1 MLNKEIWESLANF
14 TGIPASDLE
23 AKIKSEGEE
32 DITLPTRHIFT
43 DDELQTRD
51 NNTKTHS
58 YNEGKDAGVE
68 MSVKAAKKE
77 LGYDFPG
84 KDMDSLLEF
93 HATKIKSSFGKP
105 NEKITEL
112 ESDIANLNATNASAL
127 EEKDNIINGLKS
139 DFNRTVVN
147 NQLLSIIPKEI
158 SIPKDDMMVLFNNTY
173 QVEIEDGKT
182 IVKQNGETLKD
193 TKTASPLGLEDVF
206 MNYAIEKNYL
216 KKTSGRGD
224 GNDFGGSSSPKSV
237 SEFHARLDKEGIPS
251 NSPERDTR
259 YQEWREKNPDVTA

>member
-51 NNTKTHS
+51 GNTKTAS
-58 YNEGKDAGVE
+58 YNEGKEAGVE
-68 MSVKAAKKE
+68 MAVKSAKKD

-93 HATKIKSSFGKP
+93 HSEKIKSSFSKP

-112 ESDIANLNATNASAL
+112 ETDIANLNATHARMI
-127 EEKDNIINGLKS
+127 EEKDGIISKWES
-139 DFNRTVVN
+139 DFNRSVIN
-147 NQLLSIIPKEI
+147 NELLSIIPKEVN
-158 SIPKDDMMVLFNNTY
+158 IPKEDLLVLFNNTY
-173 QVEIEDGKT
+173 QIEREEGKT
-182 IVKQNGETLKD
+182 VVKKDGATLKNE
-193 TKTASPLGLEDVF
+193 KTASPLGLEEVF
-206 MNYAIEKNYL
+206 MNYATEKNYL
-216 KKTSGRGD
+216 SKQSGRGE
-224 GNDFGGSSSPKSV
+224 GNQYGDQNSPKSI
-237 SEFHARLDKEGIPS
+237 SGFHKQMEKEGVSP
-251 NSPERDTR
+251 NSAEFDKK
-259 YQEWREKNPDVTA
+259 YSAWREKNPDVTA